1 MNEKEP
7 SSSIKNEEE
16 KVQASSDNDMQVSS
30 IETLAKLTEITKIP
44 MRYGE
49 NGYTF
54 RRKGEP
60 HISTKTGEITIYFIC
75 LKCPKLLIFDWK
87 TKSFKIPKKK
97 SSTSDH
103 SCSKEQH
110 LLKKNCLSPNL
121 ISAELQIF
129 LDEITGKVLKFFLLL
144 S

>member
-60 HISTKTGEITIYFIC
+60 HISTKAGEITIYFIC

-87 TKSFKIPKKK
+87 TKSFKIPKKNIAILNIHVQK
-97 SSTSDH
+97 NTFT
-103 SCSKEQH
+103 KEE
-110 LLKKNCLSPNL
+110 LLKSEPDFCRTPN
-121 ISAELQIF
+121 IF
-129 LDEITGKVLKFFLLL
+129 G
-144 S
+144 

>member
-16 KVQASSDNDMQVSS
+16 KVQASNDNDMQVSS

-60 HISTKTGEITIYFIC
+60 HISTKTGEIY
-75 LKCPKLLIFDWK
+75 IFYL
-87 TKSFKIPKKK
+87 FKMSETPYI
-97 SSTSDH
+97 
-103 SCSKEQH
+103 
-110 LLKKNCLSPNL
+110 
-121 ISAELQIF
+121 
-129 LDEITGKVLKFFLLL
+129 
-144 S
+144 